1 MQRWAIRHCCQGIVY
16 KEKQAY
22 KSEIGHIFC
31 KVYQKTRYSIFS
43 IMYIRVQKNSLMKKA
58 PGRRLFRYGILQK
71 ALL

>member
-22 KSEIGHIFC
+22 KSEIGHFFC

-43 IMYIRVQKNSLMKKA
+43 ILYIRVQKTA
-58 PGRRLFRYGILQK
+58 
-71 ALL
+71 